1 MLRFILALLL
11 ASASAFV
18 PAARPAPLELG
29 HNRANR
35 PAIMM
40 AGWNDP
46 YDVRNMDKT
55 VRVSKGK
62 TANTGSKEFTE
73 YMERTNKQA
82 EVWNIAGAAF
92 CVLTVGLVL
101 IKIG

>member
-1 MLRFILALLL
+1 MLRFVIALLL

-18 PAARPAPLELG
+18 PASRPAALELSRHRVARPS
-29 HNRANR
+29 
-35 PAIMM
+35 ITM

-73 YMERTNKQA
+73 YMDRTNQQA
-82 EVWNIAGAAF
+82 EVWNLAGAAF
-92 CVLTVGLVL
+92 CLITVGIVL